1 MLILAAVSI
10 ATLTGENGLLTK
22 ANQARQDTIDAKNK
36 ETKILEEYENE
47 IDKILNNTDEYVLKI
62 INYFDKNDPEVQL
75 GKSFSATGELIDTEN
90 TLVTGYIPCK
100 KNDEL
105 RLISD
110 GVLIPFNY
118 VYICYYNSDKQ
129 LIETIPTTGEYI
141 KPTFDCEYVRICFR
155 SRYKDSAMITKN
167 DNTIYNIFYPY
178 GEVIVYNTMLNG
190 VAFGT
195 SLTYKAQTT
204 GGYLDY
210 LPYMVGATIENK
222 GVGSSFFYYTE
233 ENQYNILYNIK
244 NYTQYADKDFVIIEG
259 CVNDWYNGRKL
270 GTYKD
275 QGTDS
280 VCGCLYNMFSHIYS
294 QNPNIQIFVILDH
307 YGRNAD
313 GVDMSSSAV
322 RGTYTQ
328 YEYYEEVAK
337 CCEYNQVTCL
347 KEYMNSDFQESADQ
361 YLLDYIH
368 CNDLGAEKSANIIFE
383 MMKNYI
389 R

>member
-1 MLILAAVSI
+1 M
-10 ATLTGENGLLTK
+10 
-22 ANQARQDTIDAKNK
+22 
-36 ETKILEEYENE
+36 
-47 IDKILNNTDEYVLKI
+47 
-62 INYFDKNDPEVQL
+62 QL
-75 GKSFSATGELIDTEN
+75 SKSFSSTGELIDTDF

-100 KNDEL
+100 KNDEI
-105 RLISD
+105 RLINN
-110 GVLIPFNY
+110 GVLVPFNS
-118 VYICYYNSDKQ
+118 VYICYYDSSKQ
-129 LIETIPTTGEYI
+129 ILECVRTKENAEYV
-141 KPTFDCEYVRICFR
+141 KPTIECEYVRLCFLKK
-155 SRYKDSAMITKN
+155 YKDTAMVTKN
-167 DNTIYNIFYPY
+167 DNEIYNIFYPY
-178 GEVIVYNTMLNG
+178 GEVVVYNTILNG

-195 SLTYKAQTT
+195 SLTYRAQTT

-222 GVGSSFFYYTE
+222 GVGSSFFYGLE

-307 YGRNAD
+307 YGKNAD
-313 GVDMSSSAV
+313 GIDMSPSSV
-322 RGTYTQ
+322 KGTYTQ

-361 YLLDYIH
+361 YLVDYIH
-368 CNDLGAEKSANIIFE
+368 CNELGAEKSASIIFE
-383 MMKNYI
+383 LMKNYI